1 MLLALV
7 SNQVDSWTAND
18 SLMFI
23 FNGKGGSSTSC
34 YSLVY
39 NSSRQFKA
47 CPFIQEVYISRYFYS
62 FDHTIKFRNTTYPN
76 LRICVRYSIGLIF
89 IIKEVRTKN
98 QTVQKILK
106 SIYLSKDIRKE
117 NQTVP
122 TK

>member
-7 SNQVDSWTAND
+7 FNQVDSWAAND

-23 FNGKGGSSTSC
+23 FNGKGGSSTPC

-39 NSSRQFKA
+39 NTSRQFKA
-47 CPFIQEVYISRYFYS
+47 CPFIQKVYISWYFYC
-62 FDHTIKFRNTTYPN
+62 FDHTTRFRKSIYPN
-76 LRICVRYSIGLIF
+76 LKICVRYSIGLIF

-98 QTVQKILK
+98 QTVQNILK

-117 NQTVP
+117 NQTAP